1 MFDIDV
7 SPLTDEAKPI
17 VRKAATIYQRHMEPW
32 FIGLLIHG
40 SALKGDFIPKS
51 SDVDF
56 LLYLKDS
63 AFTLQGHLLLQVGFA
78 IHREIAEID
87 LGPFRYI
94 QCLTRSKERSKAII
108 NPIPG
113 AYHVVAGSLPVLE
126 ATIAQLR
133 ASAEK
138 ALTELDPASAFSI
151 DDLLGSGSTRLA
163 PQIRVF
169 CTRVWPILYHVLT
182 LHHDNAIAVWGLS
195 RKQAI
200 QLLPRET
207 ALGQSIRRFYQ
218 AVQAYYPTEDSMN
231 SALDIVE
238 SGVTFLEAAHAWW
251 SEINRHERA
260 KTRAF

>member
-1 MFDIDV
+1 MLDIDV
-7 SPLTDEAKPI
+7 SPLTEEAKPI

-32 FIGLLIHG
+32 FIGLLIRG
-40 SALKGDFIPKS
+40 SALKGGFIPKS

-63 AFTLQGHLLLQVGFA
+63 ALTLQGHLLLQVGFA

-94 QCLTRSKERSKAII
+94 QCLTRSKARSKALTG
-108 NPIPG
+108 PIPG
-113 AYHVVAGSLPVLE
+113 AYHMVVGHLPVPE

-133 ASAEK
+133 TEAEK
-138 ALTELDPASAFSI
+138 ALKGLDPTAAFSI

-163 PQIRVF
+163 PQIRLF
-169 CTRVWPILYHVLT
+169 CTRVWPMLYHVLA

-207 ALGQSIRRFYQ
+207 ALGQSIRRFHQ
-218 AVQAYYPTEDSMN
+218 AVQAYYPSEESMN

-238 SGVTFLEAAHAWW
+238 SGVSFLEAAKVWW
-251 SEINRHERA
+251 SEINRNERA
-260 KTRAF
+260 KNRVF